1 MAIPL
6 LLTGTIDVSNSLGG
20 ANAVIVN
27 NTVERLNQYESA
39 IEKYIKYSVF
49 DTIVFVE
56 TSNYKFN
63 KNRFYELAEAY
74 NKRFE
79 YITFQGDYEKVKENG
94 KSYGE
99 AEAIL
104 YGIKNSRLL
113 EKEET
118 IYKATGRIFL
128 KNSKKIV
135 KRKDK
140 VRNEFISF
148 SKIDY
153 GRCVTWFFKFNK
165 IDYMNY
171 FSSSQFQCDEKIGKD
186 IEKVFFNIIVEN
198 NIEQKP
204 FNQYPRMNGIIGG
217 LGIKYDKSLLKYK
230 LFDILIKIGFFTVKE

>member
-1 MAIPL
+1 M
-6 LLTGTIDVSNSLGG
+6 
-20 ANAVIVN
+20 IVN
-27 NTVERLNQYESA
+27 NTAERLNQYESA
-39 IEKYIKYSVF
+39 IERYIKYSVF

-56 TSNYKFN
+56 TSNYNFN
-63 KNRFYELAEAY
+63 KNRFNELAEVH

-79 YITFQGDYEKVKENG
+79 YITFRGNFEKVKENG

-113 EKEET
+113 EKEDT

-148 SKIDY
+148 SKLDY

-165 IDYMNY
+165 NDYLNY
-171 FSSSQFQCDEKIGKD
+171 FYNSQFQCDEKIGKD
-186 IEKVFFNIIVEN
+186 IEKVFFANCNI
-198 NIEQKP
+198 
-204 FNQYPRMNGIIGG
+204 
-217 LGIKYDKSLLKYK
+217 K
-230 LFDILIKIGFFTVKE
+230 LQ